1 MALLVDTNS
10 IPVSEVEALQE
21 AARAHNIELSI
32 YRVAKGDE
40 IAKALETAKK
50 LGATAL
56 NVSGLPLFFT
66 HRQLIFNRFA
76 ALR

>member
-1 MALLVDTNS
+1 VLVDISTN
-10 IPVSEVEALQE
+10 VVAKLDAMQA